1 MSTTTQ
7 TVLGYSA
14 LFLLGF
20 LIGYAG
26 TELFYKLADLVGRPF
41 HPGCAA
47 EPDEDG
53 GWWIDEGDRDAIGR
67 LIAAGAKAYNAA
79 VLKNVLALE
88 DRAAL
93 DGALEDAE
101 ERFGQILE
109 DADQEHPAHT
119 VTVTQLE
126 HGDSARDLPPNVTLV
141 YTGAKLPV
149 SYLVTHPAACDHLPY
164 GARCW
169 YDELSATDGHEY
181 DAAPGTYTAEFAVEL
196 NEEREYV
203 HFEPTIEMAA
213 G

>member
-1 MSTTTQ
+1 MSTMQ
-7 TVLGYSA
+7 I
-14 LFLLGF
+14 LLACSVTG
-20 LIGYAG
+20 LIIGYG
-26 TELFYKLADLVGRPF
+26 GSVLFGIVSARFMARLRDLVG
-41 HPGCAA
+41 AA
-47 EPDEDG
+47 EPDAHDEDG

-67 LIAAGAKAYNAA
+67 LIAAAAKAYNAA
-79 VLKNVLALE
+79 VSRWPLALE

-93 DGALEDAE
+93 GGALEEAA

-109 DADQEHPAHT
+109 DADEEHPAHT
-119 VTVTQLE
+119 VTVTRLE
-126 HGDSARDLPPNVTLV
+126 HGDSACDLPPNVTLV
-141 YTGAKLPV
+141 YTGAEMPV
-149 SYLVTHPAACDHLPY
+149 SYLVTHPAACDQLPY

-169 YDELSATDGHEY
+169 YDELSASDGHEH